1 MPSQDNTPG
10 FTITVDGEA
19 LTQEE
24 SNAVHEIKITDW
36 LRLPDVCTVAVGYSA
51 DQPGVYTTFDSTKF
65 KVGGK
70 LEVKLGS
77 AEESTT
83 QSLFKGE
90 IVTME
95 PAFTA
100 GGVDMVVRAYDSSHK
115 MMRTRKQ
122 RTFVNQ
128 TASDIVTSVA
138 GEYGFNVES
147 DSSGGPLDF
156 VLQHNETDWEFVWR
170 MARRNGFEFLVGDNG
185 TATFK
190 KPNVDGDP
198 VELRYTDG
206 LSNFRPR
213 VTAVMQVEE
222 VSVRGFD
229 LKAKQKVEQTAKT
242 VEKQVTEAGIK
253 RSEMVSAFPGGKLE
267 IAGQSFSSD
276 GEAKTMAQ
284 ATLDQ
289 LANAYLGAEGVC
301 EGDPRIKAGAKLKIS
316 GVGQKFSGTY
326 RVAKAI
332 HTLSGGGGY
341 QTAFSNSAGE
351 HTLLGQS
358 GGGNSN
364 NNNVAI
370 DSIVVAV
377 VTNNDDPEKLGRVKV
392 KFPHLTE
399 KESFWA
405 PVILPSAGNERGLS
419 MLPVPDEQVVVAFE
433 NGDPSYPYV
442 LGSVFNGKDK
452 PGDEMAVTDGS
463 FAMKSDHKA
472 LIAAKEDINLR
483 TEKGKWVIEVKGG
496 EIKETVN
503 QGEGGG
509 GAYTGKFDGKWGLT
523 ATQAIE
529 MESQQS
535 VKIKAP
541 QIELEADGTMT
552 LKANGQVSI
561 QSQGQLELKGAQV
574 SVNGSAMVAIS
585 GGLINIG

>member
-10 FTITVDGEA
+10 FTITVDGAA

-24 SNAVHEIKITDW
+24 SNAVHEIKVTDW

-128 TASDIVTSVA
+128 TVSDIVTSVA

-170 MARRNGFEFLVGDNG
+170 MARRNGFEFLVGDDG
-185 TATFK
+185 AATFK

-229 LKAKQKVEQTAKT
+229 LKAKQKVEQTA
-242 VEKQVTEAGIK
+242 
-253 RSEMVSAFPGGKLE
+253 
-267 IAGQSFSSD
+267 
-276 GEAKTMAQ
+276 
-284 ATLDQ
+284 
-289 LANAYLGAEGVC
+289 
-301 EGDPRIKAGAKLKIS
+301 
-316 GVGQKFSGTY
+316 
-326 RVAKAI
+326 
-332 HTLSGGGGY
+332 
-341 QTAFSNSAGE
+341 
-351 HTLLGQS
+351 
-358 GGGNSN
+358 
-364 NNNVAI
+364 
-370 DSIVVAV
+370 
-377 VTNNDDPEKLGRVKV
+377 
-392 KFPHLTE
+392 
-399 KESFWA
+399 
-405 PVILPSAGNERGLS
+405 
-419 MLPVPDEQVVVAFE
+419 
-433 NGDPSYPYV
+433 
-442 LGSVFNGKDK
+442 
-452 PGDEMAVTDGS
+452 
-463 FAMKSDHKA
+463 
-472 LIAAKEDINLR
+472 
-483 TEKGKWVIEVKGG
+483 
-496 EIKETVN
+496 
-503 QGEGGG
+503 
-509 GAYTGKFDGKWGLT
+509 
-523 ATQAIE
+523 
-529 MESQQS
+529 
-535 VKIKAP
+535 
-541 QIELEADGTMT
+541 
-552 LKANGQVSI
+552 
-561 QSQGQLELKGAQV
+561 
-574 SVNGSAMVAIS
+574 
-585 GGLINIG
+585 